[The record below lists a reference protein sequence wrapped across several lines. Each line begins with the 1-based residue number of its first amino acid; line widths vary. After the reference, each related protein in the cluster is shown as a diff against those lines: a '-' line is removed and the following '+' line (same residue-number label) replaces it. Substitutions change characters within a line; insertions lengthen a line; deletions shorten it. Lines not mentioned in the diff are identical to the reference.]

1 MKLCAAD
8 GAAFGASQT
17 LALSNLCCVLTQEST
32 HASLEIN
39 AHFVASRVPKAA
51 KGKEDASS
59 SASADA
65 DASSIDGG
73 DSNDEQSASAV
84 RLFFVFNDLIL
95 IVENSVTTQR
105 FIIILHCITEFFT
118 NIIIYIYMF

>member
-1 MKLCAAD
+1 VTSTKLKGQAQVKLCAAD

-84 RLFFVFNDLIL
+84 RTIFCF
-95 IVENSVTTQR
+95 
-105 FIIILHCITEFFT
+105 
-118 NIIIYIYMF
+118 